1 MEWLWLTWLFSGL
14 ILAGLVY
21 VLDNYFIEAVF
32 HNEYECSVISSLF
45 NIIPAGA
52 ILAAGLKIEFNGEAI
67 IAAAGGFLLMLA
79 YLFYFKC
86 LFSLNDSSFLD
97 IVWNLAT
104 PLMLLMAWIFLG
116 EVLKVAQYAGIAL
129 ILLGAVVLDIKKFDF
144 RGGWRRYFISVAG
157 LIFFYSASSTLM
169 RSVYLEKE
177 IAFSN
182 VFFFFCLGQVIFG
195 LTLFI
200 VSRKRIAVHE
210 EFLPLIKKY
219 CLVFFSAE
227 TLELAGAFSIQKAI
241 STTTSF
247 SLFSGMLATMGLGI
261 ILVGF
266 GFVAVLRFP
275 HPFFEEKRAI
285 GEAIW
290 SSLVFNWRHKVLATF
305 FIVLGVCL
313 L

>member
-1 MEWLWLTWLFSGL
+1 MQGPWLAWLFSGL
-14 ILAGLVY
+14 GLASLVY
-21 VLDNYFIEAVF
+21 VLDNYFIESIF

-52 ILAAGLKIEFNGEAI
+52 ILAGGLEIEFNSEAI
-67 IAAAGGFLLMLA
+67 VAATGGFLLMLA

-104 PLMLLMAWIFLG
+104 PTMLLMAWVFLG
-116 EVLKVAQYAGIAL
+116 EVLELAQYAGIGL
-129 ILLGAVVLDIKKFDF
+129 ILLGAIVLDVKKFHF
-144 RGGWRRYFISVAG
+144 RGGWKRYFLNVAG

-169 RSVYLEKE
+169 RSVYLDKE

-182 VFFFFCLGQVIFG
+182 AFFFFCLGQVGFG
-195 LTLFI
+195 LILFFCAG
-200 VSRKRIAVHE
+200 KRLKMKE
-210 EFLPLIKKY
+210 EFLPILRRY
-219 CLVFFSAE
+219 SFVFFFAE
-227 TLELAGAFSIQKAI
+227 SLELAGAFSIQKAI

-247 SLFSGMLATMGLGI
+247 SLYSGMLATMGLAI

-266 GFVAVLRFP
+266 MSVAVLRIP
-275 HPFFEEKRAI
+275 HPFFEPKRAI

-290 SSLVFNWRHKVLATF
+290 SHLAFNWRQKILAT
-305 FIVLGVCL
+305 VLMVIGVSL